1 MLAITE
7 IKVSELICGK
17 FVPAKHGMNK
27 GGLILL
33 RESDLK
39 EERGRRENC
48 FFPPTARIKEL
59 QRGGGG
65 GGGWSLLKHR
75 KNNNIVQKGK
85 SGEGGEIYLPFT
97 SLYLA
102 CIPNVSI

>member
-59 QRGGGG
+59 QRGGGV
-65 GGGWSLLKHR
+65 GWSILKHR
-75 KNNNIVQKGK
+75 KNNNIVQNGK
-85 SGEGGEIYLPFT
+85 SGEGGEIYPPFT